1 MSGLDIKTRLTV
13 LNTPKDF
20 LSWKVDLRVH
30 LKAKKLWNLTEGT
43 RQRPSAKSEEFD
55 QWNDDND
62 KALAEIM
69 PILGPPYKAQ
79 HQTVD
84 DAAQLWEAIVTQH
97 ESKGFVQRYNLLLEI
112 PRLTIG
118 QCNNDVNAYCNRL
131 AKLRDEQIVANGSMH
146 QGDNFTSNQLVTFF
160 VGGLQGLPRW
170 EQFVL
175 NLRQKEKLPS
185 LDEVMSLARDEHRL
199 HKTLGSTPDTAI
211 VLSAQSTKRSKK
223 PYHKNQIGH
232 CTIHP
237 RSNHADE
244 DCFVQHPEKKHDR
257 ATKGSGS
264 VADPRATMFSI
275 STPVHTLSA
284 VTSSSLWAVDSGANE
299 HCCNT
304 SQLLF
309 NVQPI
314 LPPVTIHGAT
324 GAYTCTL
331 QGSLQLDLSLPNGGV
346 QLITLKRVL
355 YVPDLPINL
364 LSSNHFRAKGVY
376 FSNLD
381 CTFRRV
387 SDNKPFGHAPIHN
400 GLNILQ
406 LAESQSTA
414 PTPVGLL
421 ASFDPRSSHKDSS
434 ARSTALPNGIAASP
448 SSTVSPIPSP
458 SDRASPVTSRSD
470 DQADLWHRRLGHPS
484 ITTMRTIQAAT
495 PGLPHVPF
503 KQLQPCEVCQLAKST
518 RQVSRTPQR
527 RARQPLEKIHID
539 LVGRIQPQSSQGHN
553 YVTVITDDYSRYRW
567 TFSTPVKGDAHQIV
581 VNFVQWTQVHCSPFH
596 IQVIRID
603 QGKEFGVTALRT
615 LCERESI
622 DLEYSAAYT
631 PEQNGI
637 AEASNKVLL
646 TKARAMML
654 DGGLPQRMWTEALMY
669 ATYIVN
675 RSITQRSQLASP
687 QQMFW
692 QAIRNDETKNDLTH
706 LRRFGCAVYYHR
718 PSSQTVKSQK
728 FAARAV
734 RGYLLGMQADSTTN
748 YRIWLPES
756 QTILH
761 TPHVTFN
768 ETASYKDHVEHEAG
782 RTGNNTIQTTVIE
795 SETRSNQGV
804 PLPSEASVE
813 PTSHSPFAPSGGDN
827 DIPEGSLESIED
839 TPDDGLSDTITI
851 APDSVS
857 PTLPNPDPRSTDSDD
872 TILVQLPTDA
882 HDAPM
887 GRVRRDVPPVDYRA
901 LHRGYLAQALAAQTL
916 DDTPVTIREPCSYQA
931 ALAGPQ
937 SPHWLASMQ
946 REIHQLEAQ
955 RTWALVLTLPP
966 GRVLIKGRWVFK
978 IKRNPDHTIREY
990 KSRWVAKGFMQ
1001 EEGVDY
1007 FDTYAATLR
1016 AATFRTIFALV
1027 AFHGWPL
1034 YQVDVNGAF
1043 LHSLLQ
1049 DDIYMEAPHGFY
1061 DGQICKL
1068 LKSLYGLK
1076 QAPYLWYQAL
1086 AKALEALGFLCL
1098 HADHCC
1104 FTNADRDVFVLVF
1117 VDDIQITGPNV
1128 TAIETL
1134 RDGLKATFSL
1144 RELEAQTFLG
1154 LQIERDP
1161 TKRRLRL
1168 HQKPYAEKVLQDFGF
1183 RDSKPVATPMLEQ
1196 NLIPHE
1202 GPVKLNRQKW
1212 YRQAVGS
1219 LNHLAVSTR
1228 PDLAFSMSRLS
1239 RYLDNPSPQHE
1250 IALKRVFRYLNGTT
1264 GHGLT
1269 FQASENEPFVY
1280 GYSDAD
1286 WAGDV
1291 ETRKSTSGYAFFVAG
1306 ALVSWRTRLQSIVTL
1321 SSTEAEYAALSET
1334 LREAAWLRSLLTEI
1348 GFDEA
1353 QLIPLPIFE
1362 DNQSAIKLATNHA
1375 NSNRTKHIDVR
1386 NHFCR
1391 QEHNMGHVTI
1401 EYVPTD
1407 SQVADGFTKPL
1418 GSTKW
1423 KHFLSLLRLAQS
1435 SANNPKAVP
1444 VL

>member
-1 MSGLDIKTRLTV
+1 
-13 LNTPKDF
+13 
-20 LSWKVDLRVH
+20 
-30 LKAKKLWNLTEGT
+30 
-43 RQRPSAKSEEFD
+43 
-55 QWNDDND
+55 
-62 KALAEIM
+62 
-69 PILGPPYKAQ
+69 
-79 HQTVD
+79 
-84 DAAQLWEAIVTQH
+84 
-97 ESKGFVQRYNLLLEI
+97 
-112 PRLTIG
+112 
-118 QCNNDVNAYCNRL
+118 
-131 AKLRDEQIVANGSMH
+131 MH

-160 VGGLQGLPRW
+160 VGGLQRLPRW

-175 NLRQKEKLPS
+175 NLRQKENLPS

-199 HKTLGSTPDTAI
+199 HKALGSTPDTAI

-223 PYHKNQIGH
+223 PYHTNRIGH

-237 RSNHADE
+237 RSSHTDE

-257 ATKGSGS
+257 ATKSSGS

-314 LPPVTIHGAT
+314 SPPVTIHGVT

-331 QGSLQLDLSLPNGGV
+331 QGSLQLDLSLPKGGV
-346 QLITLKRVL
+346 QLITLSRVL

-364 LSSNHFRAKGVY
+364 LSSNHFRAKGVC

-406 LAESQSTA
+406 LAQSRSTA

-421 ASFDPRSSHKDSS
+421 ASFEPRSTHKDSS
-434 ARSTALPNGIAASP
+434 ARSTALSNGIAALP
-448 SSTVSPIPSP
+448 PSTVSPIPSP
-458 SDRASPVTSRSD
+458 PDRASPVTSRSD
-470 DQADLWHRRLGHPS
+470 DQADLWHRRLGHPG

-518 RQVSRTPQR
+518 RTVSRTPQR
-527 RARQPLEKIHID
+527 RARQPLEKIHVD
-539 LVGRIQPQSSQGHN
+539 LIGRIQPQSSQGHN

-567 TFSTPVKGDAHQIV
+567 TFSTPVKGDAHQTV

-603 QGKEFGVTALRT
+603 QGKEFGVTAIRT

-654 DGGLPQRMWTEALMY
+654 DSGLPQRMWNEALVY
-669 ATYIVN
+669 ATCIVN

-687 QQMFW
+687 YQMFW
-692 QAIRNDETKNDLTH
+692 QAIRNDETKNDRTH

-718 PSSQTVKSQK
+718 PSSQTVKSEK
-728 FAARAV
+728 FAARAI
-734 RGYLLGMQADSTTN
+734 RGYLLGMQADSATN
-748 YRIWLPES
+748 YRIWLTES

-761 TPHVTFN
+761 TPHVTFD
-768 ETASYKDHVEHEAG
+768 ETASYRDHVEHKAE
-782 RTGNNTIQTTVIE
+782 RTGNNQ
-795 SETRSNQGV
+795 
-804 PLPSEASVE
+804 
-813 PTSHSPFAPSGGDN
+813 
-827 DIPEGSLESIED
+827 
-839 TPDDGLSDTITI
+839 
-851 APDSVS
+851 
-857 PTLPNPDPRSTDSDD
+857 
-872 TILVQLPTDA
+872 
-882 HDAPM
+882 
-887 GRVRRDVPPVDYRA
+887 
-901 LHRGYLAQALAAQTL
+901 
-916 DDTPVTIREPCSYQA
+916 
-931 ALAGPQ
+931 
-937 SPHWLASMQ
+937 
-946 REIHQLEAQ
+946 
-955 RTWALVLTLPP
+955 
-966 GRVLIKGRWVFK
+966 
-978 IKRNPDHTIREY
+978 
-990 KSRWVAKGFMQ
+990 
-1001 EEGVDY
+1001 
-1007 FDTYAATLR
+1007 
-1016 AATFRTIFALV
+1016 
-1027 AFHGWPL
+1027 
-1034 YQVDVNGAF
+1034 
-1043 LHSLLQ
+1043 
-1049 DDIYMEAPHGFY
+1049 
-1061 DGQICKL
+1061 
-1068 LKSLYGLK
+1068 
-1076 QAPYLWYQAL
+1076 
-1086 AKALEALGFLCL
+1086 
-1098 HADHCC
+1098 
-1104 FTNADRDVFVLVF
+1104 
-1117 VDDIQITGPNV
+1117 IQITGPN
-1128 TAIETL
+1128 TSAIETL
-1134 RDGLKATFSL
+1134 RDGLKATFTL
-1144 RELEAQTFLG
+1144 KELEARTFLG
-1154 LQIERDP
+1154 LQIERDL
-1161 TKRRLRL
+1161 TKRCLHL
-1168 HQKPYAEKVLQDFGF
+1168 HQTPYAEKVLQDFGF
-1183 RDSKPVATPMLEQ
+1183 RNSKAVATPMLEHSFV
-1196 NLIPHE
+1196 PHE
-1202 GPVKLNRQKW
+1202 APVDPSRQRW

-1219 LNHLAVSTR
+1219 LNYLAVSTR
-1228 PDLAFSMSRLS
+1228 PDLAFSISRLS
-1239 RYLDNPSPQHE
+1239 RYLDNPSSQHE
-1250 IALKRVFRYLNGTT
+1250 VALKRVFRYLNGTI

-1269 FQASENEPFVY
+1269 FQARESEPFVY

-1306 ALVSWRTRLQSIVTL
+1306 GLVSWKTRLQSVVTL
-1321 SSTEAEYAALSET
+1321 SSTEAEYAALAAA
-1334 LREAAWLRSLLTEI
+1334 LREAAWLRCLLTEI
-1348 GFDEA
+1348 GIEQA
-1353 QLIPLPIFE
+1353 KVRPLPIFE

-1386 NHFCR
+1386 NHYCR

-1423 KHFLSLLRLAQS
+1423 KHFVSLLRLAQLS
-1435 SANNPKAVP
+1435 PNNPKTAP
-1444 VL
+1444 AS